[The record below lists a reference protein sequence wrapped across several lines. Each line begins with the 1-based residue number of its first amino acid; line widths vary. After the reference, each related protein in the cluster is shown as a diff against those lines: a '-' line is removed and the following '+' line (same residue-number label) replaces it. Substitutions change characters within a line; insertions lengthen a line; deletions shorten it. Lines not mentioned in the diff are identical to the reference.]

1 MTTQEEKYPEEEGI
15 LRINKKIGDY
25 IGAMELCLRIVN
37 RDLSIF
43 QDNLNNMSRKVT
55 EMREDINYFLKL
67 NQSRKDKLLQEQQ
80 KMWDCLTGKSELV
93 RKLDSKKTD
102 FFR

>member
-1 MTTQEEKYPEEEGI
+1 
-15 LRINKKIGDY
+15 
-25 IGAMELCLRIVN
+25 
-37 RDLSIF
+37 
-43 QDNLNNMSRKVT
+43 MSRKVT

-93 RKLDSKKTD
+93 RKLDSKKGST
-102 FFR
+102 